1 MKIYDFNGKKNIC
14 GSRVRQARK
23 QKNMTQEDLAAK
35 LLVERNSV
43 CKLEIG
49 ERFVT
54 DYELTVLAKI
64 LDVSMEW
71 LTNSIQ

>member
-1 MKIYDFNGKKNIC
+1 
-14 GSRVRQARK
+14 
-23 QKNMTQEDLAAK
+23 MTQEDLAAK
-35 LLVERNSV
+35 LQVEGVLIERNSV